1 MIQEILSTEIWLIEP
16 QYLKHFLD
24 AAASKDIAETMKV
37 AASDEKLFM
46 FLFDE
51 KKSEGK
57 SYEIQNGVATI
68 NIQGP
73 LMKKASG
80 FIARILGIK
89 GMDKIGDDFKAAL
102 ADDEVEG
109 IFLNVESPGGTVA
122 GTATLADIIYAGRGQ
137 KPILAFADSTMTSAA
152 YWIGSSADSVVMADN
167 TTRIGSVGC
176 VAVHQEISKAAEKAG
191 VKFTVFSSGKFK
203 AAGNEFEALS
213 AKDKAYIQ
221 GSIDFYKDRFVEAI
235 SRNLNVPISSL
246 NKDIVEAKIFLGQ
259 QGIDAGIA
267 HEILTK
273 EKALAKLRSL
283 INSKPG
289 RFKKTQTEAMKGSET
304 VELKNLT
311 FLEIITK
318 IQKSETVEDLAR
330 LEEKIQ
336 FECSRRKE
344 ASVNWKEKEDAGIL
358 ERQTREL
365 CGRQR
370 RRLLSIPAFEKQR
383 AEYDLGRA
391 IGKKA

>member
-1 MIQEILSTEIWLIEP
+1 MIQTILSTESWLIEP

-24 AAASKDIAETMKV
+24 AAASKDIAETMK
-37 AASDEKLFM
+37 AATSDEKLFM

-51 KKSEGK
+51 EKSEAK
-57 SYEIQNGVATI
+57 PYEIKDGVATI

-152 YWIGSSADSVVMADN
+152 YWIGSSADSVVMSDN
-167 TTRIGSVGC
+167 TTRIGSVGV
-176 VAVHQEISKAAEKAG
+176 VAVHQELSKAAEKAG

-221 GSIDFYKDRFVEAI
+221 GTIDFYKNRFVEAI
-235 SRNLNVPISSL
+235 SRNLNVPASSL

-259 QGIDAGIA
+259 QGIDAGLA
-267 HEILTK
+267 REILTRDQ
-273 EKALAKLRSL
+273 ALARLRSM
-283 INSKPG
+283 INSSPG
-289 RFKKTQTEAMKGSET
+289 KFRKTKTETTRSAQTM
-304 VELKNLT
+304 ELKNLT

-318 IQKSETVEDLAR
+318 IQETENVEDLAK

-336 FECSRRKE
+336 LECSRRKE
-344 ASVNWKEKEDAGIL
+344 ASVNWKQTEDAGIL

-370 RRLLSIPAFEKQR
+370 RRLLSIPAFQKQK
-383 AEYDLGRA
+383 AEYDLGRR
-391 IGKKA
+391 IGKSS